1 MDESTFKLEPYFIR
15 GWFRIG
21 SRPTKKY
28 MLNKSQKIHV
38 FGAISSKRRFVKLSE
53 KINSKKFLA
62 FVKRLKKNVKKLCIV
77 TDNGRWHLTK
87 EVMLFVKENKIIMI
101 RLPPYSPEINPIEQ
115 YWKNNKGYL
124 ATKQYF
130 DKKGLVGEVKKS
142 LRKDILVPSL
152 SDY

>member
-1 MDESTFKLEPYFIR
+1 
-15 GWFRIG
+15 
-21 SRPTKKY
+21 

-38 FGAISSKRRFVKLSE
+38 FGAIGVKKRFVKLSE

-62 FVKRLKKNVKKLCIV
+62 FIKRLRKNVKKLCII

-87 EVMLFVKENKIIMI
+87 EVLSFVKENNIVMI
-101 RLPPYSPEINPIEQ
+101 RIPPYSPEVNPIEQ

-124 ATKQYF
+124 ATKAYF
-130 DKKGLVGEVKKS
+130 DKKGLVREVKSALK
-142 LRKDILVPSL
+142 KDILVPDL

>member
-1 MDESTFKLEPYFIR
+1 
-15 GWFRIG
+15 
-21 SRPTKKY
+21 

-87 EVMLFVKENKIIMI
+87 EILSFVKEKNIVMI
-101 RLPPYSPEINPIEQ
+101 RIPPYSPEVNPIEQ
-115 YWKNNKGYL
+115 YWKNSKGYL
-124 ATKQYF
+124 ATKAYF
-130 DKKGLVGEVKKS
+130 DKKSLVREVKSS
-142 LRKDILVPSL
+142 LRKDILVKDI

>member
-1 MDESTFKLEPYFIR
+1 
-15 GWFRIG
+15 
-21 SRPTKKY
+21 

-38 FGAISSKRRFVKLSE
+38 FGAISSKKRFVKLSD

-62 FVKRLKKNVKKLCIV
+62 FVRRLKKNVRKLCII

-87 EVMLFVKENKIIMI
+87 EVLSFVKENDVVMI
-101 RLPPYSPEINPIEQ
+101 RIPPYSPEVNPIEQ

-124 ATKQYF
+124 ATKAYF
-130 DKKGLVGEVKKS
+130 DKKVLVKEVKS
-142 LRKDILVPSL
+142 ALRKEILVPNI

>member
-1 MDESTFKLEPYFIR
+1 
-15 GWFRIG
+15 
-21 SRPTKKY
+21 

-38 FGAISSKRRFVKLSE
+38 FGAISSKRRFVKLSD

-62 FVKRLKKNVKKLCIV
+62 FVKRLRKNVRKLCIV

-87 EVMLFVKENKIIMI
+87 EVLSFVKDKRIVMI
-101 RLPPYSPEINPIEQ
+101 RIPPYSPEVNPIEQ

-124 ATKQYF
+124 ATKAYF
-130 DKKGLVGEVKKS
+130 DKNGLVGEVVSS
-142 LRKDILVPSL
+142 LRKDILVPNI

>member
-1 MDESTFKLEPYFIR
+1 
-15 GWFRIG
+15 
-21 SRPTKKY
+21 

-62 FVKRLKKNVKKLCIV
+62 FVKRLKKNVRRLCIV

-87 EVMLFVKENKIIMI
+87 EVMSFVKEKNIVMVRI
-101 RLPPYSPEINPIEQ
+101 PPYSPEVNPIEQ
-115 YWKNNKGYL
+115 YWKNNKSYL
-124 ATKQYF
+124 ATKAYF
-130 DKKGLVGEVKKS
+130 DKRGLVREVRRA
-142 LRKDILVPSL
+142 LRKDILVPDI

>member
-1 MDESTFKLEPYFIR
+1 
-15 GWFRIG
+15 
-21 SRPTKKY
+21 

-62 FVKRLKKNVKKLCIV
+62 FIKLLKKNVKKLCIV

-87 EVMLFVKENKIIMI
+87 EVFSFVKEKRIFMI
-101 RLPPYSPEINPIEQ
+101 RIPPYSPEVNPIEQ
-115 YWKNNKGYL
+115 YWKNIKGYL
-124 ATKQYF
+124 ATKAYF
-130 DKKGLVGEVKKS
+130 DKDGLIREVKS
-142 LRKDILVPSL
+142 ALRKDILVPNI

>member
-1 MDESTFKLEPYFIR
+1 
-15 GWFRIG
+15 
-21 SRPTKKY
+21 

-38 FGAISSKRRFVKLSE
+38 FGAIGVKKRFLKLSE

-62 FVKRLKKNVKKLCIV
+62 FIKRLRKNVKKLCII

-87 EVMLFVKENKIIMI
+87 EVLSFVKEKNIVMI
-101 RLPPYSPEINPIEQ
+101 RIPPYSPEVNPIEQ

-124 ATKQYF
+124 ATKAYF
-130 DKKGLVGEVKKS
+130 DKKELVREVKS
-142 LRKDILVPSL
+142 ALRKDILVPDL

>member
-1 MDESTFKLEPYFIR
+1 
-15 GWFRIG
+15 
-21 SRPTKKY
+21 

-38 FGAISSKRRFVKLSE
+38 FGAISVKKRFLKLSE

-62 FVKRLKKNVKKLCIV
+62 FVKRLRKNVRRLCII

-87 EVMLFVKENKIIMI
+87 EVLSFVKEKDIVMI
-101 RLPPYSPEINPIEQ
+101 RIPPYSPEVNPIEQ

-124 ATKQYF
+124 ATKAYF
-130 DKKGLVGEVKKS
+130 DKKGLVKEVKS
-142 LRKDILVPSL
+142 ALRKDILVPDL